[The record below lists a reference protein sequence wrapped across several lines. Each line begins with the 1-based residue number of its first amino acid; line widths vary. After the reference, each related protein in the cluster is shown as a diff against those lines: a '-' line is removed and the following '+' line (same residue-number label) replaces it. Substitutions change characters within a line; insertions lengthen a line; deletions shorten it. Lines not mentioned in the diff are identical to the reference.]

1 MALATW
7 WDGDSLSNLSPLAG
21 FSAGLA
27 HDDQTLAHLNNLT
40 LAEVH
45 RRWRRAGLE
54 RANEGPML
62 GCLCLAADRSG
73 K

>member
-21 FSAGLA
+21 FSAGL
-27 HDDQTLAHLNNLT
+27 
-40 LAEVH
+40 
-45 RRWRRAGLE
+45 E